1 MPARILFAAKSA
13 GTDGFG
19 DAWWDGRC
27 GEAGDC
33 PQQSAMG
40 SLVMEGGLE
49 EGMEVRKWRFG
60 AREWSLGI
68 TLFCE
73 RAFGG
78 VLRRKGES

>member
-1 MPARILFAAKSA
+1 MPARILFAAKIA

-40 SLVMEGGLE
+40 SLVVEGGLE
-49 EGMEVRKWRFG
+49 EGWK
-60 AREWSLGI
+60 REWRCGNGDL
-68 TLFCE
+68 E
-73 RAFGG
+73 RESGRWELPYSVSGRLVAF
-78 VLRRKGES
+78 